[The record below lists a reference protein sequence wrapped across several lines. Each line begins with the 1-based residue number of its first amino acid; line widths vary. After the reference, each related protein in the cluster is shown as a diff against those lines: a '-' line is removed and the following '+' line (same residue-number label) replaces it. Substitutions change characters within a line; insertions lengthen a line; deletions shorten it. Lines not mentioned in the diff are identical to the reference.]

1 MNNNEKEKDSHMSQ
15 RAVTTEKLTK
25 RFVGSYR
32 VKSIVLT
39 NAIELKLPSC
49 YKIAGKLDNPRQ

>member
-1 MNNNEKEKDSHMSQ
+1 MSQ

-39 NAIELKLPSC
+39 NAIELELPSC